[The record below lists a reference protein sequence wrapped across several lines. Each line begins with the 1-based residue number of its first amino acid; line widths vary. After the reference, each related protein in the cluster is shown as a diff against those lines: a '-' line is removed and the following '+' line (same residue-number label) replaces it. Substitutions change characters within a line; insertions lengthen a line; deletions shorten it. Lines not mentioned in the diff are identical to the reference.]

1 VEFLQAQMVFL
12 PGAGRLAALH
22 DAELPQKDDLCGA
35 FWGTL
40 ALRAA
45 GFEEHD
51 GAPIDQDEVARAAGS
66 TVSAG
71 GHRDALPAGEQ
82 GRRDYRLDLPRV
94 AEEASGTSAAGVA
107 HAVEEL
113 SDGALTAVP
122 VRGPWSAESVR
133 LLLGHADS
141 ASPPLTLIVN
151 VDTGQFWGS
160 RAAPAQLLSY
170 LSTGEHDPGP
180 ARDWS
185 VGHFVGLVGSAHGQ
199 GGTLVAIADTY
210 RSLGWQGMHLQ
221 PVERLAAALERGDG
235 REGGVLAVVSADA
248 RPRLESRLRNAG
260 FRCGLWDNGT
270 PRGSATA

>member
-35 FWGTL
+35 FWATL

-51 GAPIDQDEVARAAGS
+51 GTPIDQDEAARAAGS
-66 TVSAG
+66 TVSADG
-71 GHRDALPAGEQ
+71 RGEALPAGEE
-82 GRRDYRLDLPRV
+82 GRRDYRLEPPRV
-94 AEEASGTSAAGVA
+94 RAETSGTSAAGVVR
-107 HAVEEL
+107 AVEEL
-113 SDGALTAVP
+113 SDGVLSALP

-141 ASPPLTLIVN
+141 APSPLTLVAN
-151 VDTGQFWGS
+151 VDTAHFWGS

-185 VGHFVGLVGSAHGQ
+185 VGHFVGLVGTAHGQ

-235 REGGVLAVVSADA
+235 REGGVLAVLSADA
-248 RPRLESRLRNAG
+248 LPRLEARLQAAG

-270 PRGSATA
+270 PT